1 MENEK
6 EGAQL
11 KKDLQKFIDSARKEL
26 GKKRARP
33 DQIMRELYTRVS
45 AKLAQDRTHN
55 ISSALMYLSPYF
67 ETEFSN
73 GSGRGLEQKLTK
85 TLNEIFPSDK
95 AAVSELKSAL
105 VSTTAGQSR
114 ALSELMTGFRKNSK
128 ADDARISELLNND
141 FVSLLAEKDLR
152 KVAYDNK
159 FKTYADFKY
168 DFSNNTKLN
177 GKTRDALIKEAAD
190 FLARIM
196 AVRLERSDFQKA
208 KDLRIE
214 TAKSFDF
221 EASAEAGIK
230 GTKQVIQGKD
240 DTSMYDPWQFSASAD
255 LEFSKEWLRETGDTT
270 QTFTKNT
277 SFSVSAGV
285 EASFSLKNQLLDGA
299 NPDEMKD
306 KAQDKISEHK
316 EKAGLDE
323 DDEITLGDLPDET
336 LKGTEIKNYN
346 DKAKDI
352 DSWNKLTHFFTDHK
366 KGSQRSVV

>member
-11 KKDLQKFIDSARKEL
+11 KKDLQKLIDSARKEL
-26 GKKRARP
+26 GKQRARP

-55 ISSALMYLSPYF
+55 ISSAFMYLSPYF

-85 TLNEIFPSDK
+85 TPNEIFPSDK

-114 ALSELMTGFRKNSK
+114 ALSELMTGF
-128 ADDARISELLNND
+128 
-141 FVSLLAEKDLR
+141 R

-190 FLARIM
+190 FLPGSWPSGWNAAISRRQRI
-196 AVRLERSDFQKA
+196 SGPK
-208 KDLRIE
+208 LRNLLI
-214 TAKSFDF
+214 SRHLR
-221 EASAEAGIK
+221 
-230 GTKQVIQGKD
+230 KQG
-240 DTSMYDPWQFSASAD
+240 S
-255 LEFSKEWLRETGDTT
+255 REP
-270 QTFTKNT
+270 
-277 SFSVSAGV
+277 S
-285 EASFSLKNQLLDGA
+285 
-299 NPDEMKD
+299 
-306 KAQDKISEHK
+306 
-316 EKAGLDE
+316 
-323 DDEITLGDLPDET
+323 
-336 LKGTEIKNYN
+336 
-346 DKAKDI
+346 
-352 DSWNKLTHFFTDHK
+352 
-366 KGSQRSVV
+366 R

>member
-11 KKDLQKFIDSARKEL
+11 KKDLQKLIDSARKEL
-26 GKKRARP
+26 GKQRARP

-55 ISSALMYLSPYF
+55 ISSAFMYLSPYF

-85 TLNEIFPSDK
+85 TPNEIFPSDK

-114 ALSELMTGFRKNSK
+114 ALSELMTGF
-128 ADDARISELLNND
+128 
-141 FVSLLAEKDLR
+141 R

-208 KDLRIE
+208 KDLRTE